1 LTRRNKCRASGSG
14 RSAGK
19 LCDVDEVTLLAEMSV
34 LLFVLAMVALVVV
47 VVLVYS

>member
-1 LTRRNKCRASGSG
+1 
-14 RSAGK
+14 
-19 LCDVDEVTLLAEMSV
+19 VDEVTLLAEMSV